1 MPLALNTP
9 KPLNVRPLRLF
20 AAILLPSIVTLVP
33 EPLIL
38 VSQATAPGI
47 CAEPEEEE
55 LLEDELDELLEDE
68 LDELLDELDELL
80 VELDEFDVPELV
92 PPHPARN
99 PSDTQAKTNMKK
111 ERVFIA
117 GNSSRLLL
125 SLCCSQNDI
134 HIFISPSQAIK
145 VVSRDSTDGRPS
157 IEEPTAR
164 IG

>member
-1 MPLALNTP
+1 M
-9 KPLNVRPLRLF
+9 
-20 AAILLPSIVTLVP
+20 
-33 EPLIL
+33 

-47 CAEPEEEE
+47 CAEPEDEE
-55 LLEDELDELLEDE
+55 LLEVELDELLEDE
-68 LDELLDELDELL
+68 LDELDELL

-99 PSDTQAKTNMKK
+99 PSDTQAKTNLKK

-134 HIFISPSQAIK
+134 HIFISPSHSYLRWSAATVLMVGLQLK
-145 VVSRDSTDGRPS
+145 SLE
-157 IEEPTAR
+157 IELVKKCKLFY
-164 IG
+164 

>member
-1 MPLALNTP
+1 LL
-9 KPLNVRPLRLF
+9 
-20 AAILLPSIVTLVP
+20 AAIVLPSIVTLVP

-47 CAEPEEEE
+47 CSEPEEEE

-68 LDELLDELDELL
+68 LDELLVELDEPEELDEL
-80 VELDEFDVPELV
+80 DVPELV

-99 PSDTQAKTNMKK
+99 PTDTQAKTRLWMKK
-111 ERVFIA
+111 VRVFIA

-125 SLCCSQNDI
+125 S
-134 HIFISPSQAIK
+134 FK
-145 VVSRDSTDGRPS
+145 VVFGSDNTYDWTS
-157 IEEPTAR
+157 IEESNEK